1 MVIERRWRKN
11 VNLVS
16 NNLLDAALSYLEKF
30 GFSVIPIK
38 PNKKPFISWTEFQK
52 RKPSPTE
59 VRSWWTKWP
68 RANVGIVTG
77 TISRIIVF
85 DEDGPEAQAFIKEQG
100 GFPITP
106 QSKTHKGHHY
116 FLKYPP
122 ELRVSNSSNK
132 KLLLDVRGNGGYIVA
147 PPSIHPSGHQ
157 YRWVDG
163 LSLFDVEPAPLRPWM
178 VQYLKDHFN
187 GGENRIEIKS
197 SSGDWEKAKKAIS
210 THPHIMFHLMTP
222 KPEDRSGHDWR
233 LACLCVEEGITDP
246 ELLYQI
252 IFHNPHG
259 KAVSHPGTTKYIQD
273 LVSGCLSQFKVERI
287 ETNRFPRDTIQG
299 LAKEFADTYSD
310 YLESPWEFWAFS
322 FLTCLGSMLASRLT
336 LDSAIR
342 PQPRLFAFLLGESA
356 VDRKSESI
364 KQAVDFYSES
374 FPDDF
379 SPCFGVGSAEGLA
392 EWLAKHPPTLLLY
405 DEAKVFVS
413 KAIIESSVLLPCVN
427 TLFESNRFHSHTKG
441 HSIKVDSG
449 YLSILAASTT
459 DTFQR
464 MWTPAFT
471 DIGFLNRLWLVPG
484 KAERRFSIPK
494 CIPEERKSKLKEK
507 LVSLVNA
514 IPKTLRSLE
523 ITPEAYGIFNDWYN
537 NVTRSSIFTK
547 RLDTYG
553 HRLMVLFC
561 ANENKAKVTPDIT
574 ERVVSLLEWQYKV
587 RKEYD
592 PIDAE
597 GKVARVEQNIRR
609 VLNSGPLR
617 KRDLQRKVHYDR
629 YGLFIFNAAL
639 QNLLEEREVA
649 YDHKSKVYRKAQDDD

>member
-1 MVIERRWRKN
+1 
-11 VNLVS
+11 
-16 NNLLDAALSYLEKF
+16 
-30 GFSVIPIK
+30 
-38 PNKKPFISWTEFQK
+38 
-52 RKPSPTE
+52 
-59 VRSWWTKWP
+59 
-68 RANVGIVTG
+68 
-77 TISRIIVF
+77 
-85 DEDGPEAQAFIKEQG
+85 
-100 GFPITP
+100 
-106 QSKTHKGHHY
+106 
-116 FLKYPP
+116 
-122 ELRVSNSSNK
+122 
-132 KLLLDVRGNGGYIVA
+132 
-147 PPSIHPSGHQ
+147 
-157 YRWVDG
+157 
-163 LSLFDVEPAPLRPWM
+163 
-178 VQYLKDHFN
+178 
-187 GGENRIEIKS
+187 
-197 SSGDWEKAKKAIS
+197 
-210 THPHIMFHLMTP
+210 
-222 KPEDRSGHDWR
+222 
-233 LACLCVEEGITDP
+233 VEEGITDP